1 MCGVKDSRARI
12 LGFVTVMNNYKLKNY
27 LETTF
32 MKYHNPE
39 YMRLDPL
46 LCVHKFTND
55 DDIEACAFLASSIA
69 YGRAEMIVR
78 NVNTLLDKMEGSPSS
93 FIMDTTLKE
102 KRKIFKGFKH
112 RFNVSDDIAL
122 LLDCLRYVRIEH
134 GGLEALYRA
143 VPQKETVREQLD
155 HYTVT
160 IKKIA
165 RLLSKSVHPTFDY
178 LFPSPSSGS
187 ACKRLNMFLRWMV
200 RERDGIDFG
209 LWKNVSPSL
218 LIMPVDT
225 HIAQIATLLGFTKRR
240 TADWRMAEE
249 ITGALRKFDTND
261 PVRFDFSLCRAG
273 MVSFRKEAA

>member
-1 MCGVKDSRARI
+1 MSS
-12 LGFVTVMNNYKLKNY
+12 NNLKNY

-32 MKYHNPE
+32 TKYHKPAFL
-39 YMRLDPL
+39 RLDPL
-46 LCVHKFTND
+46 LCVHSFSNNND
-55 DDIEACAFLASSIA
+55 VEACAFLASSIA

-78 NVNTLLDKMEGSPSS
+78 NVNLLLEKMDQEPSS
-93 FIMDTTLKE
+93 FVMNTDLKE

-112 RFNVSDDIAL
+112 RFNTSDDIAL
-122 LLDCLRYVRIEH
+122 LLDCLRYVRMEY
-134 GGLEALYRA
+134 GSLETLFRA
-143 VPQKETVREQLD
+143 VQQRETVRENLD
-155 HYTVT
+155 HYTIA

-165 RLLSKSVHPTFDY
+165 RILSKTVHPSFDY

-209 LWKNVSPSL
+209 LWKNVTPSL

-225 HIAQIATLLGFTKRR
+225 HIARIATSLGFTKRR

-249 ITGALRKFDTND
+249 ITGALRKFDFND

-273 MVSFRKEAA
+273 MVTFRKEAA